1 MAHGLEVRQP
11 FLDHR
16 LVELAASL
24 PVRNKFRGRRGKLIL
39 ERCFAN
45 KIPREIFTRP
55 KMGFGIPIAGWF
67 RKELKALV
75 QEMLLSDHAQTRQFF
90 QKEKIESL
98 CNAHF
103 NHEQNHGYRM
113 WNLLIL
119 EMWMRRWM
127 TG

>member
-55 KMGFGIPIAGWF
+55 KMGF
-67 RKELKALV
+67 E
-75 QEMLLSDHAQTRQFF
+75 F
-90 QKEKIESL
+90 QSLDGSEK
-98 CNAHF
+98 N
-103 NHEQNHGYRM
+103 
-113 WNLLIL
+113 
-119 EMWMRRWM
+119 
-127 TG
+127 